1 LQEQIKKALLDRA
14 LEGNT
19 EACEELFE
27 LCLPHIYRY
36 ILSRVRDQQLAEDL
50 TGEVFLKVHQSIEK
64 GTAWNY
70 TFTSWLY
77 RIARNQIIDY
87 QRRDSKFTFK
97 SIDQH
102 EYLPS
107 EQPDPLA
114 SAQGCLEAESL
125 RAAIARLPDTQAE
138 VISLRFLEQYSV
150 REVAKILN
158 RTELSVRA
166 LQFRGI
172 KVLRESMAREIG

>member
-1 LQEQIKKALLDRA
+1 MQEHIEEALLDRA
-14 LEGNT
+14 LEGNA

-27 LCLPHIYRY
+27 RCLPHIYRY

-50 TGEVFLKVHQSIEK
+50 TGEVFLKVHQAIEK
-64 GTAWNY
+64 GSAWKY

-77 RIARNQIIDY
+77 KIASNQIIDH

-107 EQPDPLA
+107 EQPDPLT

-125 RAAIARLPDTQAE
+125 RAAIARLPNTQAE

-150 REVAKILN
+150 REVATLLN
-158 RTELSVRA
+158 KTELSVRA

-172 KVLRESMAREIG
+172 RVLRESMVEEIG

>member
-1 LQEQIKKALLDRA
+1 MKKEQLGI
-14 LEGNT
+14 T
-19 EACEELFE
+19 P
-27 LCLPHIYRY
+27 LPLGYTKSPETKSLIT
-36 ILSRVRDQQLAEDL
+36 SVE
-50 TGEVFLKVHQSIEK
+50 
-64 GTAWNY
+64 TA
-70 TFTSWLY
+70 
-77 RIARNQIIDY
+77 
-87 QRRDSKFTFK
+87 KFTFR

-107 EQPDPLA
+107 DQPDPHT

-150 REVAKILN
+150 REVASLLN